1 MHKEDQARRSSDR
14 FSYRDVI
21 KFVGEILVIV
31 SVAGSVILT
40 TERRM
45 TGLEQQM
52 EGYRAQLADLRLQ
65 IAAMDNRHVA
75 AINAVSAQVGTLSDR
90 LFDTVKRD
98 GRRDK

>member
-21 KFVGEILVIV
+21 KFVGEILVIA

-52 EGYRAQLADLRLQ
+52 EGYRAQISDLKLQ
-65 IAAMDNRHVA
+65 IVAMDNRHIT
-75 AINAVSAQVGTLSDR
+75 AIREVSDQVEKLSDR
-90 LFDTVKRD
+90 LFETVKRD

>member
-1 MHKEDQARRSSDR
+1 MHKEGQARRSSDR

-21 KFVGEILVIV
+21 KFIGEILVIV

-52 EGYRAQLADLRLQ
+52 EGYRAQISDLKLQ
-65 IAAMDNRHVA
+65 IASMDNRHVA
-75 AINAVSAQVGTLSDR
+75 AINAVSDQVGKLSDR
-90 LFDTVKRD
+90 LFDSVKRD